1 LQRVLVIACLAVAAA
16 VFAVSAHGQAAHKPV
31 TFDVGD
37 TQDIDSMNPI
47 VGVTVP
53 AYEAWNLQYAALV
66 DRAAKDFSATPGLA
80 QSWKASPDKRTWTYT
95 LRPNLKWS
103 DGQPLTSADVAYTI
117 NTARKQSWLNYTA
130 TVSDLVASAPNPR
143 TVVIHSTVPDPKLPV
158 VDVYI
163 LPQHIWGKLSKSAI
177 TKYPAEDGVGAGP
190 FVLDKREKGQFARFK
205 ANPHY
210 WKGKPKVDEV
220 ILRDFTNPDAMV
232 AALERGELDAA
243 ENVPGTGFN
252 KLKKDPRIQTIEG
265 YQGGIGELALNGGA
279 GLKKPHPALLDP
291 RVRKAISYAID
302 RQVIVDRVL
311 DGVGKPAELLGVSP
325 NPAWEPTI
333 PPADRYTFNLAKAR
347 AILDAAGYKDT
358 NGDGIREMPGGGRPL
373 IFRYAVRSEGDT
385 GPGIAEYVS
394 GWLKQI
400 GIGTKQT
407 VYNDSRL
414 TEVIGKGDYDM
425 FAWGWTPFVDP
436 DAMLSYFTC
445 SQVSHDPKDP
455 TNYYNDANWCNKRY
469 DALYK
474 QQKTELDPAKRR
486 AIVHQMLLL
495 FHDSDVYQVLYDE
508 PDAQAYVKGRFTGFV
523 RQPAGVGPVLYTQT
537 SPTYARLAPVVAS
550 AGASHGGGSGAVVA
564 IVVAVVLV
572 AGGALLVVRRRRTAY
587 ERE

>member
-1 LQRVLVIACLAVAAA
+1 VEK
-16 VFAVSAHGQAAHKPV
+16 S
-31 TFDVGD
+31 
-37 TQDIDSMNPI
+37 
-47 VGVTVP
+47 
-53 AYEAWNLQYAALV
+53 
-66 DRAAKDFSATPGLA
+66 AKDFSPQPGLA
-80 QSWKASPDKRTWTYT
+80 GSWKPSADKRTWTYT

-130 TVSDLVASAPNPR
+130 TVSDLVATAPNPR
-143 TVVIHSTVPDPKLPV
+143 TVVIHSTKPDPKLPV

-163 LPQHIWGKLSKSAI
+163 LPQHVWGKLSKSAI
-177 TKYPAEDGVGAGP
+177 TKYAADDGVGSGP
-190 FVLDKREKGQFARFK
+190 FVLDHREKGQFARFK
-205 ANPHY
+205 ANPHF

-220 ILRDFTNPDAMV
+220 ILRNFDNPDAMV

-243 ENVPGTGFN
+243 ENLPGTGFN
-252 KLKKDPRIQTIEG
+252 KLKTDPKIQTVLG
-265 YQGGIGELALNGGA
+265 YQGGIEELALNGGA

-302 RQVIVDRVL
+302 RRTIVDRVL
-311 DGVGKPAELLGVSP
+311 AGVGKPDEVLGVSP
-325 NPAWEPTI
+325 NPAWEPTV

-347 AILDAAGYKDT
+347 SILDAAGYKDT
-358 NGDGIREMPGGGRPL
+358 NGDGIREMPGGGKPL
-373 IFRYAVRSEGDT
+373 VFRYAVRSEGDT

-425 FAWGWTPFVDP
+425 FVWGWTPFVDP
-436 DAMLSYFTC
+436 DTMLSYFTC
-445 SQVSHDPKDP
+445 SQVAHDPKDP
-455 TNYYNDANWCNKRY
+455 TNYYNDANWCDKRY
-469 DALYK
+469 DALYQ

-486 AIVHQMLLL
+486 DIVHRMLLL
-495 FHDSDVYQVLYDE
+495 FHDSDVYQVLYDD

-523 RQPAGVGPVLYTQT
+523 RQPAGVGPVLYSQT

-550 AGASHGGGSGAVVA
+550 AAADKGGGGAGAVIA
-564 IVVAVVLV
+564 IVVAVVVV
-572 AGGALLVVRRRRTAY
+572 AGGVLLVVRRRRTAY